1 MKIIVSS
8 KEYLVN
14 VICMTIIWISG
25 SFCYY
30 LIAYELKYIRGNMYI
45 NGLISSFSELAGN
58 IVSWILFE
66 KIGVKKAFVTAY
78 LISLAGMMSLILTST
93 DS

>member
-1 MKIIVSS
+1 
-8 KEYLVN
+8 
-14 VICMTIIWISG
+14 MTIIWISG

-66 KIGVKKAFVTAY
+66 KIGVK
-78 LISLAGMMSLILTST
+78 
-93 DS
+93 